1 MLGWPLA
8 RLHNF
13 YLLKV
18 NNGNIRTRGEICSK
32 LTMKTPDRR
41 HWHRSGVFIVN
52 FEHISHFVS
61 VSIVNFEHVIAGWV
75 KVIGP
80 VTQNPFYYLPV

>member
-8 RLHNF
+8 RPHNF

-32 LTMKTPDRR
+32 LTIKTP
-41 HWHRSGVFIVN
+41 GVFTVN

-61 VSIVNFEHVIAGWV
+61 VSVVNFEHVIAGWV

>member
-32 LTMKTPDRR
+32 LTIKQQNDAT
-41 HWHRSGVFIVN
+41 GIVLVFLLLTLNIFHTLLVFLLSTLN
-52 FEHISHFVS
+52 I
-61 VSIVNFEHVIAGWV
+61 VIAGWV

-80 VTQNPFYYLPV
+80 VT